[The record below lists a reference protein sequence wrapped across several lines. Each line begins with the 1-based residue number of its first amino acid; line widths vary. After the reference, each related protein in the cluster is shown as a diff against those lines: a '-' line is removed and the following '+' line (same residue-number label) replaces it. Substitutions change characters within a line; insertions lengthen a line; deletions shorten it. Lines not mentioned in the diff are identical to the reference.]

1 MTGRRDVLGL
11 LLLAAAGCE
20 RTTAGSCNE
29 TITLHGAGATFPFP
43 LYSKWIAEY
52 ARMNPGIHINYQS
65 IGSGG
70 GVRQIVARTVDFG
83 ATDTPMTADET
94 RDASGTIVHVPM
106 AVGSV
111 VVSYQLAEL
120 KEPLRLTADLLA
132 RIFMGEIK
140 RWNDPALVTEN
151 AGVKLPDADISV
163 VTRSD
168 GSGTTAIFTDYL
180 QAVSPIWRERIGAG
194 KSVRFPAGLG
204 AKGNEGVTGHLKS
217 TPGAIGYTELAYV
230 TQNHLPR
237 AAIRNS
243 VGRFVVPTPDAST
256 AAAVAVPMPES
267 LHVSLADAPS
277 DTAYPIA
284 SYTYV
289 LVYENTADTVKGAA
303 LARFLWWA
311 THEGQKY
318 ARELDYAPL
327 PSTVVT
333 RVEARLKSLRAGG
346 QPALESRVR

>member
-11 LLLAAAGCE
+11 LLLVASGCE
-20 RTTAGSCNE
+20 RTASGSRDE
-29 TITLHGAGATFPFP
+29 TISLHGAGATFPFP

-52 ARMNPGIHINYQS
+52 NRQNPSVQINYQS

-83 ATDTPMTADET
+83 ATDTPMTADEA
-94 RDASGTIVHVPM
+94 RDAPSTILHVPT
-106 AVGSV
+106 AIGSV
-111 VVSYQLAEL
+111 VVSYQLPEL
-120 KEPLRLTADLLA
+120 GQPLRLTSELLA
-132 RIFMGEIK
+132 RIFLGEIK
-140 RWNDPALVTEN
+140 RWNDPALLAEN
-151 AGVKLPDADISV
+151 SGAKLPDGEISV

-180 QAVSPIWRERIGAG
+180 KAVSPLWRERVGAG
-194 KSVRFPAGLG
+194 KSVRWPAGLG

-217 TPGAIGYTELAYV
+217 TPGAIGYTELAYA
-230 TQNHLPR
+230 TQNRLPR
-237 AAIRNS
+237 AAIKNS
-243 VGRFVVPTPDAST
+243 AGRFVVPTPDAST

-289 LVYENTADTVKGAA
+289 LVYANTDDAVKGAA

-311 THEGQKY
+311 THEGQKF

-327 PSTVVT
+327 PSGIVAQ
-333 RVEARLKSLRAGG
+333 VEARLKSLRAGG
-346 QPALESRVR
+346 QPAL